1 MQLTKKRKMRMK
13 KLIVT
18 AIAIAM
24 GFAAHAASY
33 SWGMYGYI
41 NNGDGAY
48 GAIDDTTAYLFNAG
62 TLSQADMVAAFYAGT
77 LDLAGSAISS
87 SIATVDGV
95 VTTDP
100 FDYTGASTDWTAYF
114 AVIQNDKLYISDT
127 ATAPYSD
134 VGTAP
139 IIFGD
144 QDAASNATFAD
155 NSAYAGAG
163 WYAAGAVPEPTS
175 GLLLLIG
182 VAGLALRRKQA

>member
-1 MQLTKKRKMRMK
+1 MK

-24 GFAAHAASY
+24 GFAVHAASY

-48 GAIDDTTAYLFNAG
+48 GAIDDTTAYLFNAD

-87 SIATVDGV
+87 SDATVEGV
-95 VTTDP
+95 AFTNP
-100 FDYTGASTDWTAYF
+100 FDYTGATSDWTAYF
-114 AVIQNDKLYISDT
+114 AVIQNDKLYISDVTT
-127 ATAPYSD
+127 AQYSD
-134 VGTAP
+134 VGTSD
-139 IIFGD
+139 ILFDD
-144 QDAASNATFAD
+144 QDGPSNATFAD

>member
-1 MQLTKKRKMRMK
+1 MK
-13 KLIVT
+13 KLLVAT
-18 AIAIAM
+18 IAIAM
-24 GFAAHAASY
+24 GFAAQAASY
-33 SWGMYGYI
+33 SWKCDSYL
-41 NNGDGAY
+41 NNGDGDY
-48 GAIDDTTAYLFNAG
+48 GPLENTTAYLFNAG

-77 LDLAGSAISS
+77 LDLAESAIASS
-87 SIATVDGV
+87 SATMDGV
-95 VTTDP
+95 ALGK

-182 VAGLALRRKQA
+182 VAGLALRRKRA

>member
-1 MQLTKKRKMRMK
+1 MK
-13 KLIVT
+13 KLLV
-18 AIAIAM
+18 AMIAIEI
-24 GFAAHAASY
+24 GFAVQAASY
-33 SWGMYGYI
+33 SWGYEGYF
-41 NNGDGAY
+41 NNGDGNY
-48 GAIDDTTAYLFNAG
+48 GALEDTTAYLFNAG

-77 LDLAGSAISS
+77 LDLAGNAISS
-87 SIATVDGV
+87 SNANLDGV
-95 VTTDP
+95 ALSSP

-127 ATAPYSD
+127 TTAAYLE
-134 VGTAP
+134 VGESP
-139 IIFGD
+139 ILFGD